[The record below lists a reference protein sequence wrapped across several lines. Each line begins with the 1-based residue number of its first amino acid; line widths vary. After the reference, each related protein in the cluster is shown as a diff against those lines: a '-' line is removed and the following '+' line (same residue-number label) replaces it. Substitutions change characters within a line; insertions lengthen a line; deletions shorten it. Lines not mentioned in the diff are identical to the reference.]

1 MVKTFKFT
9 LILAFLITS
18 TVIFPQIKIINR
30 NSENSNFT
38 NYVSNSIS
46 ETRIIKP
53 LTNWNVYN
61 QDEPNKKI
69 TTPVTNKVNGNEIL
83 VFETNLDLTIN
94 EIKEKNIKLCINGLN
109 YAIEIFIN
117 KFSLFKRTGG
127 EIPFEVEIPKD
138 ILSDDGNNKLLI
150 KLNPKLDSKSTIPTE
165 QRFLFAKQN
174 LGIVR
179 DIYLE
184 LSPITRID
192 YLNLNYSLGSNLSSV
207 DINFSFTIRNL
218 TNLIKELSGKE
229 SVRIK
234 VNINPKD
241 LTDNVYNQDF
251 IINDDKNDLIKKFS
265 FSLSNPLLWS
275 PSSPHIYNISLE
287 LYKGTQLI
295 DKIVREICFYSLES
309 EQNGL
314 KLNNAEFS
322 FKGTTYYLN
331 ENLVLNKSSFEK
343 IKDDLTLIKNTG
355 FNSIRFAKHYP
366 NPIAVKLCEELGLF
380 SLIELPINSVPEE
393 ILSNNEFKLRAALRF
408 KELIKKY
415 DEYSNTVIYG
425 LGSSYLSNSNLTN
438 NFLSELIQ
446 GTSKENLYYAS
457 FVGLPDNSI
466 TGIDLYGIE
475 IYSGQIE
482 KFDQI
487 LKNHNALL
495 DSKKIFFSEISYP
508 NYLGSSSGYLV
519 KYSSEAQAK
528 YFDDVIKLSQAN
540 KISGFFINTF
550 YDYSGDYN
558 SLYAGSGNNNLYKLG
573 ILHGTPNLNSITY
586 KVIKSKLTNG
596 EKVTI
601 PIGNA
606 KDENKLLFI
615 LLALGLS
622 VIMAL
627 LINSKKKFRED
638 CTRAFFRPYNF
649 FADIR
654 DHRILPSIHTFIL
667 FLIEVGSI
675 SLFFTIILFYLR
687 TNLLI
692 EKLLLSFGE
701 PIILSSFNYL
711 AWNPEKSFI
720 YLFIFILI
728 KIFLVTLIIKF
739 ASFFIKTK
747 VEISSIFYILVWSL
761 LPFTILLPVELIFY
775 KILSSGQL
783 NSFVILFLILFFFWI
798 FFRTLKGIHVVF
810 DTRPLPVYI
819 YGIVFVFISGAS
831 VLLYY
836 HLTHSTFFYIL
847 NAFKQYQLMSF

>member
-1 MVKTFKFT
+1 MVKTFKFA

-30 NSENSNFT
+30 NSENSNFI
-38 NYVSNSIS
+38 NYISNSIS
-46 ETRIIKP
+46 ETRVIKP

-69 TTPVTNKVNGNEIL
+69 TTPITDNVEGSEIL

-94 EIKEKNIKLCINGLN
+94 EIEEKNIKLCVNGLN
-109 YAIEIFIN
+109 YAVEIFIN

-127 EIPFEVEIPKD
+127 EIPFEVDIPKD
-138 ILSDDGNNKLLI
+138 ILNDNSNNKLSI
-150 KLNPKLDSKSTIPTE
+150 KLNPKLDSKSTIPVQ
-165 QRFLFAKQN
+165 QRFLFAKEN

-184 LSPITRID
+184 LSPITSID
-192 YLNLNYSLGSNLSSV
+192 NLNLDYNLGSNLSSA
-207 DINFSFTIRNL
+207 DINFSFTIQNL

-234 VNINPKD
+234 VNITHKD
-241 LTDNVYNQDF
+241 LTDKVYNQDF
-251 IINDDKNDLIKKFS
+251 IINDDKNDLVKKFN
-265 FSLSNPLLWS
+265 FSLSNPILWS
-275 PSSPHIYNISLE
+275 PSSPHIYNLSLE

-295 DKIVREICFYSLES
+295 DKIVREISFYSLES
-309 EQNGL
+309 GPNGL
-314 KLNNAEFS
+314 RLNNAEFS

-331 ENLVLNKSSFEK
+331 ENLVLSKSSFEK
-343 IKDDLTLIKNTG
+343 IKGDLTLIKNTG
-355 FNSIRFAKHYP
+355 FNAVRFAKHYP

-380 SLIELPINSVPEE
+380 SLVELPINSVPEK

-415 DEYSNTVIYG
+415 DEHSNTVLYG
-425 LGSSYLSNSNLTN
+425 LGSSYLSNSNLTID
-438 NFLSELIQ
+438 FLTELIQ
-446 GTSKENLYYAS
+446 GTSKDNLYYAS
-457 FVGLPDNSI
+457 FIGLPENSI

-475 IYSGQIE
+475 IYSGKIE
-482 KFDQI
+482 EFDQL
-487 LKNHNALL
+487 LKSQNILL
-495 DSKKIFFSEISYP
+495 DSQKIFISEISYP
-508 NYLGSSSGYLV
+508 NYFGSSSGYLV
-519 KYSSEAQAK
+519 KNSSEAQAK
-528 YFDDVIKLSQAN
+528 YFENIFKISQTN
-540 KISGFFINTF
+540 KINSFFINTF
-550 YDYSGDYN
+550 YNYSGDYN
-558 SLYAGSGNNNLYKLG
+558 SLYAGSGINNLYKLG
-573 ILHGTPNLNSITY
+573 ILQGTPNLNSITY

-638 CTRAFFRPYNF
+638 CTRALFRPYNF

-687 TNLLI
+687 TNLFI

-701 PIILSSFNYL
+701 PEIISSFSYL
-711 AWNPEKSFI
+711 AWNPEKGFI
-720 YLFIFILI
+720 YLFIIILV
-728 KIFLVTLIIKF
+728 KIFLVALIIKF
-739 ASFFIKTK
+739 ASFFIKTN
-747 VEISSIFYILVWSL
+747 VNISSIFYMLVWSL

-783 NSFVILFLILFFFWI
+783 NSFVIVFLILFFFWI
-798 FFRTLKGIHVVF
+798 FFRILKGIHVVF

-847 NAFKQYQLMSF
+847 NAIKQYQLMSF